1 MAGMEDVVASIQVLT
16 EQNKAMQ
23 MRVEQAEQEVIRQR
37 GAIEQS
43 AHVVASVSMGQVDSM
58 SQTVQV
64 MGKQVLE
71 EAGRVSKSLLFKN
84 SEQDFAE
91 WQRETAKYLN
101 STMEGLGMVMDCAAE
116 EEEALDW
123 KIFKES
129 HLGQYEI
136 ELEEMNEH
144 VYDWLVDHTEGESF
158 NLVKSAGKGYGLEA
172 WRKLNRRWGSSA
184 KGSEEQLRESAVIP
198 GRSRMEDLID
208 AIERLEKHIKNDEDK
223 VTRLK

>member
-43 AHVVASVSMGQVDSM
+43 AYVVASVSMGQVDSM
-58 SQTVQV
+58 SQTAQV

-71 EAGRVSKSLLFKN
+71 EAGKVNKSLLFKN
-84 SEQDFAE
+84 NEQDFAE
-91 WQRETAKYLN
+91 WKREAARYLN
-101 STMEGLGMVMDCAAE
+101 STMEGLGMVMDCAVDE
-116 EEEALDW
+116 EEVLDW

-129 HLGQYEI
+129 HLGQYDI

-144 VYDWLVDHTEGESF
+144 VYYWLVDHTEGESF
-158 NLVKSAGKGYGLEA
+158 NLVRSAGKGYGLEA

-184 KGSEEQLRESAVIP
+184 KGSNE
-198 GRSRMEDLID
+198 
-208 AIERLEKHIKNDEDK
+208 
-223 VTRLK
+223 